1 VTEEFRAL
9 LRLLLERNQQLQSA
23 LNSRIVLEQAK
34 GILAERLDIPVD
46 EAFLVLRTAARRNR
60 LKLRDLA
67 SRVVASRETPPEIEE
82 ALSRRPA
89 PGEDHDLRVVRQR
102 GAIRVAENE
111 AYFRALNEQS
121 VRDITG
127 DADTPHGFLCE
138 CGDEHCIDAVSLT
151 AAEYE
156 SVREDPTH
164 FVIAPGHELPEVER
178 VIDRYERYYVI
189 EKVGAA
195 ASVAEETDPRS

>member
-1 VTEEFRAL
+1 
-9 LRLLLERNQQLQSA
+9 
-23 LNSRIVLEQAK
+23 
-34 GILAERLDIPVD
+34 
-46 EAFLVLRTAARRNR
+46 

-67 SRVVASRETPPEIEE
+67 GRVVETRETPPEIEE
-82 ALSRRPA
+82 ALSLLPA
-89 PGEDHDLRVVRQR
+89 PSEDHELRVVRQR
-102 GAIRVAENE
+102 GAIRVADNE
-111 AYFRALNEQS
+111 AYFRALNEQI
-121 VRDITG
+121 VRDVGG
-127 DADTPHGFLCE
+127 DPNARHGFLCE

-156 SVREDPTH
+156 RVRADPMH

-178 VIDRYERYYVI
+178 VVDRNERYHVI